1 MLFGSLVANRMTSVL
16 FVGCVAVGFAR
27 SKTCKAHKSMLV
39 TPDLNDK
46 ASWREPLASAAG
58 LGRI

>member
-1 MLFGSLVANRMTSVL
+1 
-16 FVGCVAVGFAR
+16 
-27 SKTCKAHKSMLV
+27 MLV